1 MLTLINQLSFANF
14 NSSAVLGLAESAVLA
29 PKSALEACVLATVLI
44 GFIGIIWKR
53 NLMMKILAMDVMS
66 TGVIAFY
73 VLVAARGGL
82 FTPIATGKT
91 NVAYADPVPQAVIL
105 TAIVIGFSIQAL
117 MLVGVMKLAR
127 DNPTLETSEIEQSH
141 TP

>member
-1 MLTLINQLSFANF
+1 MLPLTVQLPKLDVGHA
-14 NSSAVLGLAESAVLA
+14 AVVGAA
-29 PKSALEACVLATVLI
+29 PFSLVPQSVLEACIFATVLI
-44 GFIGIIWKR
+44 GFIGIILKR

-73 VLVAARGGL
+73 VLVSTRTGW
-82 FTPIATGKT
+82 FTPIATGESDI
-91 NVAYADPVPQAVIL
+91 AYADPVPQAVIL

-117 MLVGVMKLAR
+117 MLVGVMKLSR
-127 DNPTLETSEIEQSH
+127 ENPTLETSEIEHSH

>member
-1 MLTLINQLSFANF
+1 MREPVLSVMAQLSTA
-14 NSSAVLGLAESAVLA
+14 ALT
-29 PKSALEACVLATVLI
+29 PRSALEACVFATVLC
-44 GFIGIIWKR
+44 GFLGIILKR
-53 NLMMKILAMDVMS
+53 NLMMKILSMDVMS

-73 VLVAARGGL
+73 VLVATRSGL
-82 FTPIATGKT
+82 FTPIISEKQAVT
-91 NVAYADPVPQAVIL
+91 YADPVPQAVIL

-127 DNPTLETSEIEQSH
+127 DNPTLESSEIEKSN